1 MLVIMKPS
9 IPAILSFNGG
19 YVDAAGFLAL
29 QGLFTAHVTG
39 NFVTLGATLA
49 FGTTGAVAKLLAL
62 PTFCLVV
69 LVATILC
76 RANTQWGK
84 FTLRRMLW
92 VQWALLIAGAALAIR
107 LGPFADGDSGAAIL
121 TGMVLVSAMAI
132 QNTASRIHLSGAPPT
147 TLMTGTTTQIMID
160 LAGVITGVP
169 EEEGSIAR
177 ARLKRM
183 AGSLAAFALGCAVA
197 ALLFLYVGAWC
208 LAVAPLV
215 IAVAVAGA
223 KV

>member
-1 MLVIMKPS
+1 MERSDIKLGTTLGFL
-9 IPAILSFNGG
+9 AG
-19 YVDAAGFLAL
+19 YVDTLGFVAL
-29 QGLFTAHVTG
+29 FGLFTAHVTG

-76 RANTQWGK
+76 RANTRWGT
-84 FTLRRMLW
+84 FTLKRMLY
-92 VQWALLIAGAALAIR
+92 VQCALLIAGAALAIR

-121 TGMVLVSAMAI
+121 TGMTLVSAMAI

-160 LAGVITGVP
+160 LAGMITGVP
-169 EEEGSIAR
+169 DEGSIAR

-197 ALLFLYVGAWC
+197 AVLFLYVGAWC